1 MRRIAIIAI
10 AAALFAS
17 TAAIALA
24 DDTDADPEA
33 SETSVFS
40 EAQLWKAKLL
50 ADYVLG
56 DTADPAAAEAIT
68 EVIKGLRTGEPAV
81 GWGAM
86 FKLLQLEKATGTSL
100 ADLLL
105 AAEGQDG
112 WAFGRAFRALTPDQR
127 KNLDDT
133 PKNFGQLKKQQT
145 DPKVNQGKKPQDD

>member
-50 ADYVLG
+50 AGYDLDDG
-56 DTADPAAAEAIT
+56 AELAEI
-68 EVIKGLRTGEPAV
+68 EGLRTGEPAV
-81 GWGAM
+81 GWGAI
-86 FKLLQLEKATGTSL
+86 FK
-100 ADLLL
+100 
-105 AAEGQDG
+105 
-112 WAFGRAFRALTPDQR
+112 R
-127 KNLDDT
+127 
-133 PKNFGQLKKQQT
+133 
-145 DPKVNQGKKPQDD
+145 